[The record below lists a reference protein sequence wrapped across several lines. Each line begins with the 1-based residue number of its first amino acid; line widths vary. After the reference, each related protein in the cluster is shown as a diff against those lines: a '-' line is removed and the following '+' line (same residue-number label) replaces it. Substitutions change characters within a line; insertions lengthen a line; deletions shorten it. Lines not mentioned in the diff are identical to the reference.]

1 MYWDVPGCSGM
12 FRNVPGFYEMFWDV
26 LWDVLGCSR
35 VYWDVQGRKGMFWG
49 FWDVLVILGCYGDSG
64 MFLDVLGYTGMY

>member
-1 MYWDVPGCSGM
+1 MFQDFMRCSGM
-12 FRNVPGFYEMFWDV
+12 FCGM
-26 LWDVLGCSR
+26 LWDVFRYTGMYR
-35 VYWDVQGRKGMFWG
+35 DVQGCSGDSGMFWG